1 MKNMSTWRHI
11 YLTTTRLIRHGL
23 NDDVV
28 GTLPMPQTHVV
39 TRMNLVIISHF
50 FIGFLKDN
58 VIVAESQRFI

>member
-1 MKNMSTWRHI
+1 
-11 YLTTTRLIRHGL
+11 
-23 NDDVV
+23 
-28 GTLPMPQTHVV
+28 MPQTHVV